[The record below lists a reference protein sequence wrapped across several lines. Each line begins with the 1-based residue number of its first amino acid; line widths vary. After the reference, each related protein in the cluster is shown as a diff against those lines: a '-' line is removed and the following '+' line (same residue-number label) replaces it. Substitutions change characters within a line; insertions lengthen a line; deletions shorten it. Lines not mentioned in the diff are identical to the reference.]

1 MMLTAPA
8 VFYNFLL
15 ASFFGSLFHFWKGG
29 TGGRLLLNLILSWM
43 GFALGHGLGELW
55 ETSFLMIGPI
65 HSGLG
70 TAGSLLLLFIGHGLS
85 KLEESSHEFDP
96 RNH

>member
-8 VFYNFLL
+8 LFYNFLL

-29 TGGRLLLNLILSWM
+29 TGGRLLLNLFLSWL
-43 GFALGHGLGELW
+43 GFAGGHILGEIW
-55 ETSFLMIGPI
+55 GTSWLMIGPV

-70 TAGSLLLLFIGHGLS
+70 TAGSTILLFLGQVLS
-85 KLEESSHEFDP
+85 KLEESSHEFNP
-96 RNH
+96 